1 MPAVMIGT
9 NRQCRI
15 ELGQSGCVRN
25 APVPLEGLGREADQ
39 GWGEG
44 YVRHEPLP
52 PTLVRFAAQAPK
64 GRGSIE

>member
-39 GWGEG
+39 A
-44 YVRHEPLP
+44 L
-52 PTLVRFAAQAPK
+52 K